1 MFNYKAIF
9 MIAAAGTLAVS
20 CSDDDNM
27 IPVSEDTSLPVVL
40 PETGEK
46 VLFACD
52 FQDDASD
59 KFVTYDLDSLQPS
72 SDMKQLGFS
81 VGKPW
86 IFTFQ
91 DSYTSENFFAG
102 STSSYAPA
110 GQADDWL
117 VIKDAIHIPSTGYRL
132 TWNSQSLFLDK
143 KDCLKIY
150 ISTTGNNPKTD
161 FTDAPVFAVEEEE
174 SGETENTDNEWT
186 SHEVSLDKYKG
197 QNIWIA
203 FVNESNDKGVLCL
216 DDILV
221 SRFESFS
228 LVSQTA
234 QYSTSGEI
242 AVKGTIT
249 ATDKAITSFKAY
261 YQQDGKEG
269 YGQEFKDVN
278 LQPGESLEFTIS
290 QPMGLGNEGEYTHY
304 TFWAESDENTVLLKD
319 STAHVG
325 FEPQHKVVLEEATGM
340 WCGYCPLGIL
350 AIEHLQETYPDNFI
364 AIAVHNKD
372 EMAVAAYDAALGFN
386 SFPGGLVN
394 RKINATPTTNDYLL
408 EGAGTFYNAVA
419 SELTPMPEA
428 EIRISSATQNSDN
441 TVSINTGVRF
451 ALSAK
456 TNDYRTAYV
465 VTVNNYVSYDS
476 GQSNYLAAT
485 DRYPT
490 FGKFGKGGEYG
501 QATIIGMPFNDVA
514 CGIFPSFKGKQ
525 GALPESPALNET
537 YEDSMTISLADCQ
550 NITDRVEIEV
560 VALLING
567 ATGEI
572 VNADKVKL

>member
-1 MFNYKAIF
+1 MLNYKTIF
-9 MIAAAGTLAVS
+9 MIAAAGMAVVS

-27 IPVSEDTSLPVVL
+27 TSDSGNTSLPVVL

-46 VLFACD
+46 ILFACD

-59 KFVTYDLDSLQPS
+59 KFVTYDLDNLQPS

-81 VGKPW
+81 TGKPW

-102 STSSYAPA
+102 STSSYTPA

-150 ISTTGNNPKTD
+150 ISTTGNNPETD
-161 FTDAPVFAVEEEE
+161 FTQEPVFTVAEEE

-197 QNIWIA
+197 QDIWIA
-203 FVNESNDKGVLCL
+203 FVNESNDKGMLCL

-228 LVSQTA
+228 LESRTG
-234 QYSTSGEI
+234 QYSTSGET
-242 AVKGTIT
+242 AVKGVIT

-261 YQQDGKEG
+261 YQQDGEEG
-269 YGQEFKDVN
+269 FGQEFND
-278 LQPGESLEFTIS
+278 LSIQPGESFEFTIS
-290 QPMGLGNEGEYTHY
+290 QPMKLGNEGEYTHY
-304 TFWAESDENTVLLKD
+304 KFWAESDGNTVLLND
-319 STAHVG
+319 STARVG
-325 FEPQHKVVLEEATGM
+325 FEPLHKAVLEEATGM

-350 AIEHLQETYPDNFI
+350 AIEHLQEVYPDNFI

-372 EMAVAAYDAALGFN
+372 EMTVAAYDSALGFN

-419 SELTPMPEA
+419 SELASLPEA
-428 EIRISSATQNSDN
+428 EIRISNVTQNSDN
-441 TVSINTGVRF
+441 TISVNAGIRF
-451 ALSAK
+451 ALNAK

-465 VTVNNYVSYDS
+465 VTVNNYISYEN
-476 GQSNYLAAT
+476 GQSNYLATT

-501 QATIIGMPFNDVA
+501 QSTVIGMPFNDVA

-525 GALPESPALNET
+525 GALPESPAINQT
-537 YEDSMTISLADCQ
+537 YEDTMTISLDDCQ

-567 ATGEI
+567 TTGYI